1 MAFDGI
7 TVAALV
13 AEFNKYFINGRIF
26 KIAQPEKD
34 ELMLTIKNGKEQY
47 KLQISAGAT
56 LPLMYIT
63 TKNKQSPL
71 TAPNFCMLLR
81 KHINNGRIISITQP
95 ELERIIDFEIEHLNE
110 LGDVCRKHLI
120 IELMGKHS
128 NIIFCDSNNKII
140 DSIKHISILT
150 SSVREVLPGRDYFI
164 PKTTEKANPL
174 TITYNE
180 FATLIFNTSTP
191 LYKALYTN
199 LTGLSPII
207 SNEICYYSEIDSDI
221 PANCLEENGRI
232 HLYNMLNQIMDKIKT
247 NEFNPSIYYDDDAPI
262 EFSPIPL
269 EIYKNKDSKS
279 YTSISEVLETYYS
292 QKESITRIRQ
302 RSADLR
308 QIVQTLLN
316 KNYKKYDLQLKQL
329 KDTEKRDK
337 YKLYGEMLTAYAY
350 SIDSSSKEV
359 TVNNYYDNSE
369 LTISLDTDLSP
380 MDNAKKYY
388 EKYNKLKRT
397 YDALTDIIISTK
409 EEIEHL
415 ESISTALDIAPDENS
430 LKEVKEELVEYGY
443 IRRKPSEKKS
453 KYISKPMHFR
463 SKEGFD
469 IYVGKNNIQNEEL
482 TFKVATGND
491 WWFHAKGIPGSH
503 VIVKCEGKDLPDS
516 VFEEAAQLAAY
527 FSKSRALQKV
537 EVDYVQ
543 KKHVKKVNGGKPGFV
558 IYHTNF
564 SMLINPDI
572 TNIEQIN

>member
-34 ELMLTIKNGKEQY
+34 ELLLTIKSNKEQY

-63 TKNKQSPL
+63 SKSKQSPL

-120 IELMGKHS
+120 VELMGKHS
-128 NIIFCDSNNKII
+128 NIIFVDDNNKII
-140 DSIKHISILT
+140 DSIKHISVLT
-150 SSVREVLPGRDYFI
+150 SSVREVLPGREYFI
-164 PKTTEKANPL
+164 PKTTEKSNPL
-174 TITYNE
+174 TITRDTFFN
-180 FATLIFNTSTP
+180 FIFNEATP
-191 LYKALYTN
+191 IYKALYSH
-199 LTGLSPII
+199 LTGFSPLI
-207 SNEICYYSEIDSDI
+207 SNEICYYSGIDADM
-221 PANCLEENGRI
+221 PANCLDENSRI
-232 HLYNMLNQIMDKIKT
+232 HLYNMFVQLVDKVK
-247 NEFNPSIYYDDDAPI
+247 NNLFNPTIYYDNSSPV
-262 EFSPIPL
+262 EFCAFPL
-269 EIYKNKDSKS
+269 EMYSDKEYKTF
-279 YTSISEVLETYYS
+279 TSISEVLETYYAEKDS
-292 QKESITRIRQ
+292 VTRIRQ

-308 QIVQTLLN
+308 QILQTALS

-329 KDTEKRDK
+329 KDTKKRDK
-337 YKLYGEMLTAYAY
+337 YKLYGEILTAYAY
-350 SIDSSSKEV
+350 SIEDGLSEAI
-359 TVNNYYDNSE
+359 VNNYYDNSE
-369 LTISLDTDLSP
+369 LTIPLDPELSP

-388 EKYNKLKRT
+388 DKYNKLKRT
-397 YDALTDIIISTK
+397 YDALTGIIVATK

-415 ESISTALDIAPDENS
+415 ESISIALDITQDENA
-430 LKEVKEELVEYGY
+430 LKELKEELIQYGY
-443 IRRKPSEKKS
+443 IRRKTSDKKS
-453 KYISKPMHFR
+453 KFVSKPMHFR

-469 IYVGKNNIQNEEL
+469 IYVGKNNFQNEDL
-482 TFKVATGND
+482 TFKVASGND

-503 VIVKCEGKDLPDS
+503 VIVKCDGKELPDS
-516 VFEEAAQLAAY
+516 VFEEAGHLAAF
-527 FSKSRALQKV
+527 FSKSRGLEKV

-564 SMLINPDI
+564 SMLISPDI
-572 TNIEQIN
+572 SNIEQIS

>member
-13 AEFNKYFINGRIF
+13 TEFNKYFINGRIF

-34 ELMLTIKNGKEQY
+34 ELFLTIKNNKEQY

-63 TKNKQSPL
+63 NKSKQSPL

-81 KHINNGRIISITQP
+81 KHINNGRIISVTQP

-128 NIIFCDSNNKII
+128 NIIFTDDNNKII
-140 DSIKHISILT
+140 DSIKHISALT
-150 SSVREVLPGRDYFI
+150 SSVREVLPGREYFI
-164 PKTTEKANPL
+164 PQTTEKSNPL
-174 TITYNE
+174 TIDKDT
-180 FATLIFNTSTP
+180 FIDKIFTDSTP
-191 LYKALYTN
+191 IYKSLYLN
-199 LTGLSPII
+199 LTGLSPVI
-207 SNEICYYSEIDSDI
+207 SNEICYYSGIDADL
-221 PANCLEENGRI
+221 PANCLDGNSRI
-232 HLYNMLNQIMDKIKT
+232 HLYNMFEQLIDKVKT
-247 NEFNPSIYYDDDAPI
+247 KQFAPTIYYDNNTPI
-262 EFSPIPL
+262 EFNAFPL
-269 EIYKNKDSKS
+269 EMFATKS
-279 YTSISEVLETYYS
+279 YKTFSSISEILETYYA
-292 QKESITRIRQ
+292 QKETITRIRQ

-308 QIVQTLLN
+308 QIVQTALN

-337 YKLYGEMLTAYAY
+337 YKLYGELLTAYAY
-350 SIDSSSKEV
+350 SIENGLSEI

-369 LTISLDTDLSP
+369 LTIPLNSELSA

-397 YDALTDIIISTK
+397 YDALTDIIKTTQ

-415 ESISTALDIAPDENS
+415 ESISIALDINPDENA
-430 LKEVKEELVEYGY
+430 LKELKEELTQYGY
-443 IRRKPSEKKS
+443 IKRKITDKKA
-453 KYISKPMHFR
+453 KFTSKPMHFR
-463 SKEGFD
+463 SKDGFD
-469 IYVGKNNIQNEEL
+469 IFVGKNNFQNEDL

-503 VIVKCEGKDLPDS
+503 VIVKCDGKELPDS
-516 VFEEAAQLAAY
+516 VFEEAGRLAAY
-527 FSKSRALQKV
+527 FSKSRGLEKV

-572 TNIEQIN
+572 SNIEQIS

>member
-7 TVAALV
+7 TVSALV

-34 ELMLTIKNGKEQY
+34 ELLLTIKNNKDQY

-63 TKNKQSPL
+63 NKTKQSPL

-95 ELERIIDFEIEHLNE
+95 ELERIVDFEIEHLNE
-110 LGDVCRKHLI
+110 LGDICRKHLV

-128 NIIFCDSNNKII
+128 NIIFLDDKNKII

-150 SSVREVLPGRDYFI
+150 SSVREVLPGREYFI
-164 PKTTEKANPL
+164 PKTTEKFNPL
-174 TITYNE
+174 TISKEE
-180 FATLIFNTSTP
+180 FINVIYSDPTP
-191 LYKALYTN
+191 IYKALYFH
-199 LTGLSPII
+199 LTGLSPQI
-207 SNEICYYSEIDSDI
+207 SNEICYYSGIDSDI
-221 PANCLEENGRI
+221 PANSLDENSQI
-232 HLYNMLNQIMDKIKT
+232 HLYNMFKHLIDKVCANSFSPT
-247 NEFNPSIYYDDDAPI
+247 IYYDNNTPI
-262 EFSPIPL
+262 EFCAFPL
-269 EIYKNKDSKS
+269 EMYADKEAEVFS
-279 YTSISEVLETYYS
+279 SISEVLETYYA
-292 QKESITRIRQ
+292 QKEAVTRIRQ

-308 QIVQTLLN
+308 QIVQTALN
-316 KNYKKYDLQLKQL
+316 KNYKKYDLQLRQL
-329 KDTEKRDK
+329 KDTEKREK

-350 SIDSSSKEV
+350 SIEDGLNEV
-359 TVNNYYDNSE
+359 VVNNYYDNSE
-369 LTISLDTDLSP
+369 LSIPLDTELSA

-397 YDALTDIIISTK
+397 FDALTDIIVATK

-415 ESISTALDIAPDENS
+415 ESISIALDITPDENG
-430 LKEVKEELVEYGY
+430 LKELKEELIEYGY
-443 IRRKPSEKKS
+443 IRRRPSEKKA

-469 IYVGKNNIQNEEL
+469 IYVGKNNFQNEEL

-503 VIVKCEGKDLPDS
+503 VIVKCNGKELPDA
-516 VFEEAAQLAAY
+516 VFEEAGHLAAY
-527 FSKSRALQKV
+527 FSKSRGLEKV

-558 IYHTNF
+558 IYHTNY
-564 SMLINPDI
+564 SMLISPDI
-572 TNIEQIN
+572 SDIEQIE

>member
-34 ELMLTIKNGKEQY
+34 ELLLTIKSNKEQY

-63 TKNKQSPL
+63 KNNKQSPL

-110 LGDVCRKHLI
+110 LGDLCKKHLI

-128 NIIFCDSNNKII
+128 NIIFCDDNKKII
-140 DSIKHISILT
+140 DSIKHVSVLT
-150 SSVREVLPGRDYFI
+150 SSIREVLPGREYFI
-164 PKTTEKANPL
+164 PKTTDKLDPL
-174 TITYNE
+174 TISKIDFFDN
-180 FATLIFNTSTP
+180 IFKDSTP
-191 LYKALYTN
+191 IYKALYFN
-199 LTGLSPII
+199 LTGFSPQI
-207 SNEICYYSEIDSDI
+207 SNEICYYSNIDADI
-221 PANCLEENGRI
+221 PANCLDENSKI
-232 HLYNMLNQIMDKIKT
+232 HLYNMFIQLIERIKS
-247 NEFNPSIYYDDDAPI
+247 NAFSPAIYYDNSTPI
-262 EFSPIPL
+262 EFSALQL
-269 EIYKNKDSKS
+269 EMYSDKS
-279 YTSISEVLETYYS
+279 LHKSDSISEILETYYA
-292 QKESITRIRQ
+292 QKDAITRIRQ

-308 QIVQTLLN
+308 QIVQTSLN

-329 KDTEKRDK
+329 DDTKKRDK

-350 SIDSSSKEV
+350 SIENGLSEI
-359 TVNNYYDNSE
+359 TVNNYYDNTA
-369 LTISLDTDLSP
+369 LTIPLENELSP

-397 YDALTDIIISTK
+397 YDALTEIIISTK

-415 ESISTALDIAPDENS
+415 ESISIALDIASDENS
-430 LKEVKEELVEYGY
+430 LKELKEELIEYGY
-443 IRRKPSEKKS
+443 IKRKPSEKKS

-469 IYVGKNNIQNEEL
+469 IYVGKNNFQNEEL

-503 VIVKCEGKDLPDS
+503 VIVKCDGKELPDS
-516 VFEEAAQLAAY
+516 VFEEAGRLAAF
-527 FSKSRALQKV
+527 FSKSRTLSKV
-537 EVDYVQ
+537 EIDYVQ
-543 KKHVKKVNGGKPGFV
+543 KKHVKKINGGKPGFV

-564 SMLINPDI
+564 SMLISPDI
-572 TNIEQIN
+572 SDIEQIN